1 MAGKGKIVR
10 GALGSLA
17 DLFEF
22 PKVKKAMVDE
32 VMKDPDFDEIY
43 ELRDPGNI
51 DKSYEDIFELP
62 GSAETELSDFG
73 DEFIEELASF
83 VKRGKL
89 PSSPEA
95 KAMIESLYESGLQ
108 DAEVKFFFDRL
119 LHQEAKRISDFGLFR
134 WKPDDKAPN

>member
-1 MAGKGKIVR
+1 MAGKAKIVR
-10 GALGSLA
+10 GALEGLA

-32 VMKDPDFDEIY
+32 VMKEPDFDDLY

-51 DKSYEDIFELP
+51 DKSYEDIFRAP

-83 VKRGKL
+83 VKRGK
-89 PSSPEA
+89 PPASPEA
-95 KAMIESLYESGLQ
+95 KAMIESLYDSGLQ
-108 DAEVKFFFDRL
+108 DVEVKFFFDRI
-119 LHQEAKRISDFGLFR
+119 LHQEAKRRSEFGLFR
-134 WKPDDKAPN
+134 WKPDDPAPN